1 MALIVA
7 TCRKKQKTL
16 IVADSAD
23 CGYMPEG
30 TEDAACT

>member
-7 TCRKKQKTL
+7 ACQKEQKTL
-16 IVADSAD
+16 LAVDGID

-30 TEDAACT
+30 TEDVACS